1 MSTATAEKVCQGSKG
16 IIKANYG
23 GVKIY
28 LASPFFNDEQIWLV
42 AFLEK
47 VLSDNETVG
56 EIFSPRLQQL
66 DHLPFGT
73 PEWSQSVFQN
83 DVKHIDWADVVVAVI
98 DFEGQTV
105 LYGQEAHNHVDSG
118 TAFEIGYAYATNK
131 PVVLVHMKGGIVN
144 LMLSESATAYV
155 TWASD
160 LLDYDF
166 KAMPEIKYSGGV
178 L

>member
-1 MSTATAEKVCQGSKG
+1 MTTATAEKVSKG
-16 IIKANYG
+16 NKGILKTTHT
-23 GVKIY
+23 GVKVY

-42 AFLEK
+42 SLLED
-47 VLSDNETVG
+47 VLLINETVG

-66 DHLPFGT
+66 DHLPFGS
-73 PEWSQSVFQN
+73 PEWSQAVFQN

-98 DFEGQTV
+98 DFDGQTE
-105 LYGQEAHNHVDSG
+105 LHGQVHNHVDSG

-131 PVVLVHMKGGIVN
+131 PVVLVHKKGGIVN

-155 TWASD
+155 TKATK

-166 KAMPEIKYSGGV
+166 KAMPKVSYSGDV